1 MARFKIAIFHCH
13 EGNGWLFVPCFLTQ
27 LGKGSNDFY
36 HFEQIL
42 CPVLVHAMMVAVFFI
57 IFQVSGDAGNVRKRL
72 SRLYRVGWEGS
83 CLRNPKGRLCWN
95 DWCLTLICR
104 FVTFG
109 HGIHHHFFGFFCCF
123 WLLSSRFN
131 LHWKDI
137 LRNTYLFFS
146 IFVITGSSLREPDSA
161 TQISFQRVSTC
172 FHSFAVMPLICH
184 VGHVAQ
190 VRHSKWLQRKDR
202 IHTYIYIFI
211 YPYPSMYGVL
221 PTFGWFFV
229 VNVRTHTI
237 HAMGYIGRSL
247 SRMNRLG
254 MNTNPIFCH
263 CFISA
268 PAYIFKAS
276 MRISGNQSAAGCFYF
291 LIFF

>member
-1 MARFKIAIFHCH
+1 
-13 EGNGWLFVPCFLTQ
+13 
-27 LGKGSNDFY
+27 
-36 HFEQIL
+36 
-42 CPVLVHAMMVAVFFI
+42 MVAVFFI
-57 IFQVSGDAGNVRKRL
+57 IFQVPGDAGNVRKRL

-83 CLRNPKGRLCWN
+83 FLRNPKGRLCWN

-202 IHTYIYIFI
+202 IHTYIYFYI
-211 YPYPSMYGVL
+211 PL
-221 PTFGWFFV
+221 P
-229 VNVRTHTI
+229 I
-237 HAMGYIGRSL
+237 HVWCITYIWL
-247 SRMNRLG
+247 
-254 MNTNPIFCH
+254 IFCGKCTYTYH
-263 CFISA
+263 TCYGIYREIAIQDEQTWYEHQPNFL
-268 PAYIFKAS
+268 PL
-276 MRISGNQSAAGCFYF
+276 FY
-291 LIFF
+291 LCARVHL